1 VTVGEAAE
9 MEDYSLQHYLLG
21 LLAVAN
27 NIPAIPIFLE
37 LCSDL
42 NRDEQKKLASVAAGA
57 SLLTM
62 LIAMGTGAL
71 ILKFF
76 EISIQAFRIAG
87 GLLLMITGV
96 NMVNARTSESEHM
109 KKLTFSETISVAVI
123 PVAIPLTTG
132 AGTIST
138 VILFAESL
146 PTWRIVG
153 FLVAAI
159 MIVTLINYVLFRW
172 SLQVVKFLGET
183 GMNVLTKVFGLI
195 TLALGVQF
203 VLTGVG
209 NSFPGLLK

>member
-1 VTVGEAAE
+1 

-37 LCSDL
+37 LCGEL
-42 NRDEQKKLASVAAGA
+42 NRAQQKKLAAIAAGA
-57 SLLTM
+57 SLATM
-62 LIAMGTGAL
+62 LIAMATGAL
-71 ILKFF
+71 ILEFF

-96 NMVNARTSESEHM
+96 NMVNSSSDAEHL
-109 KKLTFSETISVAVI
+109 KKMTFSETISVAVI

-138 VILFAESL
+138 VILFAEKL
-146 PTWRIVG
+146 PTLKIVG
-153 FLVAAI
+153 YLVAAI
-159 MIVTLINYVLFRW
+159 LIVTVINYVLFRW
-172 SLQVVKFLGET
+172 SVQVMRFLGET

-203 VLTGVG
+203 VLTGLG
-209 NSFPGLLK
+209 HAFPGLVK

>member
-1 VTVGEAAE
+1 
-9 MEDYSLQHYLLG
+9 MQDYSLQHYVLG

-37 LCSDL
+37 LCADL
-42 NRDEQKKLASVAAGA
+42 TRQEQKKLAAVAAGA
-57 SLLTM
+57 SLATM

-71 ILKFF
+71 ILQFF

-96 NMVNARTSESEHM
+96 NMVNAKQSESEHM

-138 VILFAESL
+138 VILFAERL
-146 PTWRIVG
+146 PTWGITSR
-153 FLVAAI
+153 LVAAI
-159 MIVTLINYVLFRW
+159 LITTVINYVLFRW
-172 SLQVVKFLGET
+172 STQVVRFLGET

-203 VLTGVG
+203 VLTGIG
-209 NSFPGLLK
+209 GSFPGLLK